1 MSARLPH
8 TLVLHGL
15 TRLSVDLHLRASSSG
30 VSAVPPV
37 PPVAPFVFGL
47 RAHLCS
53 SPLDA
58 QESLLYALLAS
69 ASAPAL
75 ALAFPALTRFGAP

>member
-1 MSARLPH
+1 MPVRRLFDARLLMPWPVNAPHMSARLPH

-47 RAHLCS
+47 RAHLGS
-53 SPLDA
+53 SLLDA
-58 QESLLYALLAS
+58 
-69 ASAPAL
+69 
-75 ALAFPALTRFGAP
+75 